1 MVGASSADLRT
12 SLERRYEMPITYQFK
27 SMNDLVDYLNQMET
41 RLASVETENADLR
54 ARYQHIDTRSK
65 DVIAFVKENWPKTSL
80 VSKSWWVRALAVYG
94 YFFVINLIV
103 SAVLGILSMI
113 IFGSMIASALTQLG
127 PTGIQ

>member
-1 MVGASSADLRT
+1 MT
-12 SLERRYEMPITYQFK
+12 TQFQFK

-41 RLASVETENADLR
+41 RLATLETENADLR
-54 ARYQHIDTRSK
+54 AKYQHIDTRSL

-103 SAVLGILSMI
+103 SIILGILSML
-113 IFGSMIASALTQLG
+113 IFGSMIASALSQMG
-127 PTGIQ
+127 SAGIQ